1 MPTFLCMLKFLLM
14 DFGRYTMPGLTLQ
27 LDAFPSS
34 KKDVFKMSSRRSTED
49 IKTFS
54 WRRLKNVFLDGH
66 RHVFKTSFENVF
78 KRVYLGCMK
87 NVVKKT

>member
-1 MPTFLCMLKFLLM
+1 
-14 DFGRYTMPGLTLQ
+14 
-27 LDAFPSS
+27 
-34 KKDVFKMSSRRSTED
+34 MSSRRSTED
-49 IKTFS
+49 MKTFS